1 MDLQTIPQQRT
12 GSDSPPP
19 DSVASDPAATG
30 KKPSGLSVLVVDDEP
45 LIRWSLRKGLTRSGH
60 DVADAGTAGE
70 ALALIDGHPNRF
82 NVVIL
87 DYRLPDRRDLSLL
100 KDVRERL
107 PTATVLMMT
116 AYGEA
121 DMRAQALALGALTVI
136 DKPFQVS
143 ALVSLVESSAFPR
156 S

>member
-1 MDLQTIPQQRT
+1 MDLYTTSPLHK
-12 GSDSPPP
+12 GSDGAPT

-60 DVADAGTAGE
+60 DVAEAGTAGE
-70 ALALIDGHPNRF
+70 ALALIDDQPNRF
-82 NVVIL
+82 HVVIL

-100 KDVRERL
+100 KDVRDRL
-107 PTATVLMMT
+107 PAATVLLMT
-116 AYGEA
+116 AYGDA
-121 DMRAQALALGALTVI
+121 DMRAQALTLGALTVI

-143 ALVSLVESSAFPR
+143 ALVSLVESSASPR

>member
-1 MDLQTIPQQRT
+1 MDLQATPQQHS
-12 GSDSPPP
+12 GSHGPPP
-19 DSVASDPAATG
+19 GSMASDPAAAG

-45 LIRWSLRKGLTRSGH
+45 LIRWSLRKGLARSGH
-60 DVADAGTAGE
+60 DVAEAGTGAE
-70 ALALIDGHPNRF
+70 ALQLIEAEPNRF

-100 KDVRERL
+100 KDVRDRL

-116 AYGEA
+116 AYGDA

-143 ALVSLVESSAFPR
+143 ALVSLVESSTSPR